1 VITASRANEVSWE
14 SPKIQNGYFTHYLVE
29 VLRESHGTDRLDHV
43 FPEVQTKV
51 SSHVRTELNANQ
63 NPSFEFS
70 EHADSIVLG
79 GAEGN

>member
-1 VITASRANEVSWE
+1 
-14 SPKIQNGYFTHYLVE
+14 
-29 VLRESHGTDRLDHV
+29 V

-63 NPSFEFS
+63 TPSFEFS

-79 GAEGN
+79 GTAGN